1 MSTSQRH
8 VSWTLRRAAAMAVAA
23 LLGVLA
29 VDAIAAAPHSPE
41 VIEPAAGAAPLS
53 PEDVH
58 MVAVFA
64 DDDGDEH
71 LCSDWE
77 IWSVAP
83 AEAVWRAHCAQGQEK
98 VHVHL
103 GDGEFVASHAGRTS
117 LLGDTAYEVR
127 VRFRDDSGEAA
138 EEWSE
143 WAVRP
148 FVTRP
153 PGPPGS
159 EVQTWTPRPGYE
171 VGVFA
176 KGLQL
181 PVNIAM
187 VPEPGPH
194 PGNPLMYVTELYGAV
209 KVISRDGTVRDY
221 ATGLLNFDPTG
232 DFPGSGEIGLT
243 GIAVEP
249 LSGDVLVSLVYEDVD
264 SPLEPN
270 PHYPKV
276 IRLHSDA
283 QGLSATGET
292 TVLDMVGE
300 AQGASHQIS
309 NLEISPAGA
318 LYVHNGEGGVPST
331 ARDLDSFRGKI
342 LRMSLSGEP
351 LETNPFFDESDGIS
365 ARDYVYASGFRNP
378 FGGAWRIADGAY
390 FQVENGPETDRL
402 ARVFAGADYLWEGS
416 DETMIFGAS
425 YNWHPSHA
433 PVNVEFVEPGR
444 FGGSGFP
451 AEAMGNAFVTESGP
465 TWATGPQADGK
476 RIVEFGLA
484 SNGALTSGPQ
494 TLVEYSGTGKAT
506 AVGLAAGAD
515 GLYFTDLYKDTDFV
529 SPIDRGAN
537 VLRVRYCGAS
547 CPEAAEQLPEQ
558 LPGPPPAPQIGDTS
572 APEVTGFRMW
582 RKAFA
587 PLRHMRR
594 PAGSTVGRG
603 SAFIHSLS
611 EPAAVEIEIGRLG
624 GERLGVFRAAGE
636 AGLNRHPFNGR
647 LMQAWLKPGRYWATI
662 VARDAAGNAATPH
675 VVRFR
680 VVRETVRR
688 TGTGQ

>member
-1 MSTSQRH
+1 MAQRH
-8 VSWTLRRAAAMAVAA
+8 LGWMLCRAAPMVVAA
-23 LLGVLA
+23 LLGIFA

-41 VIEPAAGAAPLS
+41 LIEPAAGAAPLS

-77 IWSVAP
+77 IWSAAP
-83 AEAVWRAHCAQGQEK
+83 AEAVWRAHCALGQEK

-103 GDGEFVASHAGRTS
+103 GDGEFVNSHAGRTS
-117 LLGDTAYEVR
+117 LLDEADYEVR
-127 VRFRDDSGEAA
+127 VRFRDDSGEPA

-153 PGPPGS
+153 PGSPGS
-159 EVQTWTPRPGYE
+159 EAQAWTPRPGYE
-171 VGVFA
+171 VEVFA
-176 KGLQL
+176 EGLQL
-181 PVNIAM
+181 PVSIAM

-194 PGNPLMYVTELYGAV
+194 PGDPLMYVTELYGAV

-232 DFPGSGEIGLT
+232 AFPGSGEIGVA
-243 GIAVEP
+243 GIAVDS

-264 SPLEPN
+264 SPLVPN

-276 IRLHSDA
+276 VRLHSDA

-309 NLEISPAGA
+309 HLEISPDGD

-390 FQVENGPETDRL
+390 FEVENGPETDRL
-402 ARVFAGADYLWEGS
+402 ARVFAGADYLWDGS

-425 YNWHPSHA
+425 YNWKPSHA
-433 PVNVEFVEPGR
+433 PVSLEFVEPGR

-465 TWATGPQADGK
+465 TWASGPQVRGK
-476 RIVEFGLA
+476 RIVEFGIA
-484 SNGALTSGPQ
+484 SNGELLSGPEA
-494 TLVEYSGTGKAT
+494 LVEYSGTGKAT

-515 GLYFTDLYKDTDFV
+515 GLYFTDLYKDTGFV

-547 CPEAAEQLPEQ
+547 CPERDEQAQPLEQQRPDPLPA
-558 LPGPPPAPQIGDTS
+558 PPASDTT
-572 APEVTGFRMW
+572 APEVAGFRIW

-587 PLRHMRR
+587 PLRPAPR
-594 PAGSTVGRG
+594 PVGSAARRG
-603 SAFIHSLS
+603 SAFLYSLS
-611 EPAAVEIEIGRLG
+611 EPAVVAIEIGRLG
-624 GERLGVFRAAGE
+624 GKRLGVVSAPGQ
-636 AGLNRHPFNGR
+636 AGLNRHPFSG
-647 LMQAWLKPGRYWATI
+647 WLTRSWLSPGRYWATI
-662 VARDAAGNAATPH
+662 LVRDAAGNAAVPH

-680 VVRETVRR
+680 VLRETVR
-688 TGTGQ
+688 GTLQ